1 MRKNTHTSP
10 ADAHLTRR
18 ERQIMDVVYAGGE
31 VSAREIWQKLPDQR
45 TYSTVRT
52 LLGVLESKGHLT
64 RRLEGKAFF
73 YRAKRPREKVA
84 ASALRRLLSTFFGGS
99 VEQAVTGLIQLED
112 AKLTSEELRR
122 IERMIAQARKEK
134 QS

>member
-1 MRKNTHTSP
+1 
-10 ADAHLTRR
+10 
-18 ERQIMDVVYAGGE
+18 
-31 VSAREIWQKLPDQR
+31 
-45 TYSTVRT
+45 
-52 LLGVLESKGHLT
+52 
-64 RRLEGKAFF
+64 
-73 YRAKRPREKVA
+73 
-84 ASALRRLLSTFFGGS
+84 LSTFFGGS